1 MYKLIEK
8 TKKLMIILL
17 VAAIAFTVTT
27 ANTNAIANS
36 ITIGDAEDIPAYIGG
51 VTFATKTT
59 TDGKYLYCLE
69 MTKKTTMN
77 TVATLKGERDAGIAY
92 IISNGYPNK
101 SFTGDRLKDYY
112 ITQTAIW
119 WYLDE
124 TTGTMNL
131 GEQFKSEGSDP
142 HKMRQYVKDL
152 VDAGLKA
159 NSEGYKKITIAAN
172 TNDTRLKLDGEYYS
186 SSTIEVSTNA
196 DTYTVTLEGAPEN
209 TKVFQASS
217 NEEKTTLSKGENF
230 IIKVPANGIKEKD
243 LSFKVNITA
252 NGVVYKAYEYKPEN
266 ENMQAVGTVEPSEEK
281 VTTSLDLG
289 VVTSKVTIIKYD
301 SATNQILAGAKLV
314 LKDSD
319 GNEVTNWISTTNAHV
334 IRNLS
339 NGEYTVSELA
349 APNGYKLSNEVVK
362 FTINEKSDDIL
373 VKFYNQ
379 PEDKTIIDIPDTS
392 TSSLL
397 FFILGMTIIGSGL
410 GFVYKNAKSAK

>member
-8 TKKLMIILL
+8 TKKFIMILL
-17 VAAIAFTVTT
+17 VAAIAFTATT

-59 TDGKYLYCLE
+59 TDGRYLYCLE

-131 GEQFKSEGSDP
+131 GDQFKSEGSDP
-142 HKMRQYVKDL
+142 HNMRQYVKDL

-159 NSEGYKKITIAAN
+159 KSEGYKKITIAAN
-172 TNDTRLKLDGEYYS
+172 IDDTKLKLDGDNYS
-186 SSTIEVSTNA
+186 SNVIEVSTNA
-196 DTYTVTLEGAPEN
+196 ESYTVSLEGAPEN
-209 TKVFQASS
+209 TKVLSATS

-243 LSFKVNITA
+243 LNFKVNITA
-252 NGVVYKAYEYKPEN
+252 NGKIYKAYEYKPEN
-266 ENMQAVGTVEPSEEK
+266 ENMQAVGTVEETEEK

-289 VVTSKVTIIKYD
+289 VTTSKVTIIKYD
-301 SATNQILAGAKLV
+301 SATNNILAGAKLV
-314 LKDSD
+314 LKDKTGAEITS
-319 GNEVTNWISTTNAHV
+319 WISTTNAHI
-334 IRNLS
+334 IRNLA
-339 NGEYTVSELA
+339 NGEYTVSEVE

-362 FTINEKSDDIL
+362 FTISGNSDDIL

-379 PEDKTIIDIPDTS
+379 PEDKTVIDIPDTS
-392 TSSLL
+392 TSSLIFL
-397 FFILGMTIIGSGL
+397 LIGITIIGSGL
-410 GFVYKNAKSAK
+410 GFIYKNAKAAK